1 MSVQSDLHIGNIQ
14 IIFASGEDN
23 TKSSQIPGKQNPM
36 KVIMNI
42 KNTTPAGISTE
53 QYETLKS
60 KALTARNASYSP
72 YSKFRVGCCVLTNSG
87 EFITGA
93 NVENASYGGAICA
106 ERTAIV
112 KAVTSGHRK
121 WTCIAISGDSLESC
135 ISPCGICRQV
145 IREFAQ
151 LDLPVVML
159 NGDGSKSVV
168 KTVQELL
175 PLSFGPE
182 DLN

>member
-1 MSVQSDLHIGNIQ
+1 
-14 IIFASGEDN
+14 
-23 TKSSQIPGKQNPM
+23 M

-42 KNTTPAGISTE
+42 KNRTPAGISTE